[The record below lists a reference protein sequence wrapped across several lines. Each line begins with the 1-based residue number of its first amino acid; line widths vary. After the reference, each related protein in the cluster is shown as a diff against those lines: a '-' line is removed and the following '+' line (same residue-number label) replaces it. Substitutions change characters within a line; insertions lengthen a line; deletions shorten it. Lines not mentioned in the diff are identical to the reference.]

1 MNDLKRSLTSSRT
14 PRRNVGGEEE
24 AAQFSYLRDPA
35 AIYRE
40 SFAAIRREAR
50 LDHLP
55 PDIADIAVRLIH
67 ACGMTDIAQ
76 DLAYTNDIT
85 TDARAAMAVGAPV
98 FCDSAMVATGIMRDR
113 VPAKN
118 DVLCTL
124 ADPRVPALANE
135 RATTRSAAAV
145 ELWLDRLD
153 GAVIAIGNAP
163 TALFHL
169 LERLADGASRPAAIL
184 AFPVG
189 FVGAAESKDA
199 LIASSFGVPYLT
211 LRGRRG
217 GSALAAAAVNAL
229 ILGRDGEAP

>member
-1 MNDLKRSLTSSRT
+1 MNDPKQLSASSRVS
-14 PRRNVGGEEE
+14 RRNAGGDDE
-24 AAQFSYLRDPA
+24 AARFEYLRDPA

-40 SFAAIRREAR
+40 SFAAIRREAHLDR
-50 LDHLP
+50 LPSDV
-55 PDIADIAVRLIH
+55 ADIAVRLIH
-67 ACGMTDIAQ
+67 ACGMIDIAQ
-76 DLAYTNDIT
+76 DLAFADEVAAA
-85 TDARAAMAVGAPV
+85 ARAALTTGAPV
-98 FCDSAMVATGIMRDR
+98 FCDSAMVAAGIMRDR
-113 VPAKN
+113 LRAKN

-124 ADPRVPALANE
+124 ANPRVPTLAE
-135 RATTRSAAAV
+135 QLATTRSAAAV

-169 LERLADGASRPAAIL
+169 LELLGKGAPRPAAIL

-189 FVGAAESKDA
+189 FVGAAESKEA
-199 LIASSFGVPYLT
+199 LIANSFGVPYLT

-229 ILGRDGEAP
+229 IVGEAP